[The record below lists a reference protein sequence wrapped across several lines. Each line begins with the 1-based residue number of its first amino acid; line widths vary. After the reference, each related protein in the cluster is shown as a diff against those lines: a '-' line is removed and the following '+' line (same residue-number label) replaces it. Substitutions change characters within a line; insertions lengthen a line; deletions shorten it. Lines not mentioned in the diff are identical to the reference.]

1 MKYLIKAVKKN
12 KNQTPLVIMSS
23 NDKKKID
30 IEFSIQKD
38 TMFVTGLYSFV
49 WIFEKRWEEYV
60 MIERFQEGKP
70 LDISI

>member
-38 TMFVTGLYSFV
+38 TMFVTSLYSFV
-49 WIFEKRWEEYV
+49 
-60 MIERFQEGKP
+60 
-70 LDISI
+70 